1 MDLIYA
7 GVLWGAIGLGLA
19 CILLCARGDRTQRV
33 PDTAQSDLPEA

>member
-19 CILLCARGDRTQRV
+19 CILLCARGEKAPQVSDAAT
-33 PDTAQSDLPEA
+33 SDLPEA